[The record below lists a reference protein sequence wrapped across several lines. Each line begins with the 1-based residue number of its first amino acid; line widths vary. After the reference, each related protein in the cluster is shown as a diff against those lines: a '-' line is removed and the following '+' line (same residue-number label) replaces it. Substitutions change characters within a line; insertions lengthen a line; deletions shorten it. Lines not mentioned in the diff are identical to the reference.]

1 VRELTEHEAAYLALL
16 RSGEIEQ
23 VDGRLRRG
31 AAMCCL
37 GVACESYRRITG
49 NGEWMGDFIFKTG
62 PLVADTAETYLHP
75 LVSEFFGLTNL
86 TRTGDPI
93 MFVAPDGDPRPSTGI
108 QWWRILTASS
118 LNDELHWPFVQIA
131 DAFEYVFRN
140 GKPQTVWP
148 EDVELSTGELCSP
161 VELHVKCLAW
171 DGWKGY
177 E

>member
-1 VRELTEHEAAYLALL
+1 MRELTEHEAAYLALL

-23 VDGRLRRG
+23 TDGRLRRC
-31 AAMCCL
+31 ADMCCL

-49 NGEWMGDFIFKTG
+49 NGEWMDDFIFKAG
-62 PLVADTAETYLHP
+62 PLTAETAESYLPP

-86 TRTGDPI
+86 TGNGDPV
-93 MFVAPDGDPRPSTGI
+93 MFVAPDGD
-108 QWWRILTASS
+108 QWWRCLTASS
-118 LNDELHWPFVQIA
+118 LNDDLHWPFVQIA

-148 EDVELSTGELCSP
+148 EDVELSMGELCSP